1 MAMRKNKGLTL
12 FELTIAVVCAIVIT
26 LTLIVFNR
34 LNTKNTKFSDHIT
47 NSHGIDCSVNA
58 ATRKQC
64 AEFGISNQ

>member
-1 MAMRKNKGLTL
+1 MKRHTGLSL
-12 FELTIAVVCAIVIT
+12 FELAIAVVCAIVIT

-34 LNTKNTKFSDHIT
+34 INMKKTKFSDHIT